1 VAGVRDLEGHAFADD
16 SSHIRTPART
26 RARGHWRL
34 GWHTPA
40 VPRKLIDSSALYAG
54 VPYSY
59 VAIASHGIAVF
70 TAGACPLD
78 ANGDVVGR
86 DDVAAQ
92 TRQAVDNLLVAL
104 DAAGCAAED
113 VVKTTVY
120 VATSDHAELAVAWRL
135 VEEVFGTQG
144 PPSTLLGVT
153 VLGWPGQLVEIEA
166 VATRPE

>member
-1 VAGVRDLEGHAFADD
+1 MESAMTNGRRDRPPRACAD
-16 SSHIRTPART
+16 ARCGST
-26 RARGHWRL
+26 WGAEWQ
-34 GWHTPA
+34 TAP
-40 VPRKLIDSSALYAG
+40 VPRELIETSALYAG

-59 VAIASHGIAVF
+59 VAIAPPGSTVF

-78 ANGDVVGR
+78 ANGDLVGR
-86 DDVAAQ
+86 GDVAGQ
-92 TRQAVDNLLVAL
+92 TRQALDNLLIAL
-104 DAAGCAAED
+104 DAAGCGPED

-120 VATSDHAELAVAWRL
+120 VATTDDADLAVAWRL

-166 VATRPE
+166 VAARPE

>member
-1 VAGVRDLEGHAFADD
+1 VIHTAG
-16 SSHIRTPART
+16 
-26 RARGHWRL
+26 
-34 GWHTPA
+34 
-40 VPRKLIDSSALYAG
+40 LYAG

-59 VAIASHGIAVF
+59 VAIASPGSTVF

-86 DDVAAQ
+86 GDVAAQ

-104 DAAGCAAED
+104 DAAGCGTED
-113 VVKTTVY
+113 VVKTAVY
-120 VATSDHAELAVAWRL
+120 VATSDPADLALAWRL